1 MSISWSISLDG
12 TRAIRTSMAKLVE
25 KNSTSPGTYEFD
37 GLDKT
42 VRFYHS
48 VRSYHSIED
57 AAKALGFVITEKGA
71 KPGGGGSGGGDG
83 QALAALGAQMTNL
96 QEALK
101 SVVRQGHLGLDPGA
115 RCQDGHCELFT
126 LRRSA
131 TLIGNFTP

>member
-48 VRSYHSIED
+48 VRSYHSVED

-71 KPGGGGSGGGDG
+71 NP
-83 QALAALGAQMTNL
+83 AAVAAAAAT
-96 QEALK
+96 
-101 SVVRQGHLGLDPGA
+101 A
-115 RCQDGHCELFT
+115 RRW
-126 LRRSA
+126 RRSA
-131 TLIGNFTP
+131 HR